1 MDRRS
6 VAHVYNPL
14 QPLHINSCK
23 NAPLPPLL
31 QRRVPGPLHYNVTSH
46 TEHDP
51 KPVDGVLSNVIYSK
65 ASPHWHTHF
74 LNDLAQKLRDSRSV
88 RLVSG
93 PPVSEM
99 QEQYSGRSARYEPL
113 EPQYRTLQAL
123 HGQLHQSSVL
133 LPREPAL
140 STAHTEYRRFS
151 RSELAPFSALDASP
165 TRGPFAKRAALIPL
179 YPHKATP
186 GTYSQLR
193 LPRPLVPVPRGGRSS
208 VYMDSFSVPTPLPM
222 SSTHVAVLAG
232 TKHTEESGRS
242 LLQHILDVPEMYGTE
257 NQTYGKGRM
266 VLV

>member
-6 VAHVYNPL
+6 VAHVYNPP
-14 QPLHINSCK
+14 QPLHVNSCK

-31 QRRVPGPLHYNVTSH
+31 QRPVPGPLHYNVTSH

-65 ASPHWHTHF
+65 ASPHWRTHL
-74 LNDLAQKLRDSRSV
+74 LNDMAQKLRDSRSV

-123 HGQLHQSSVL
+123 HGQLHRSSV

-140 STAHTEYRRFS
+140 STAHTDYRRFS
-151 RSELAPFSALDASP
+151 RSELAPLSALDASP
-165 TRGPFAKRAALIPL
+165 TRGPFTKRAELIPL
-179 YPHKATP
+179 SPHKATSS
-186 GTYSQLR
+186 TSQLR
-193 LPRPLVPVPRGGRSS
+193 LPRPPVLVPQGGRSS
-208 VYMDSFSVPTPLPM
+208 VYMDSFSVPAPLPM
-222 SSTHVAVLAG
+222 SSTRVAVLAG
-232 TKHTEESGRS
+232 TKLTEESGRS